1 MALTLICEATASSSL
16 LMRPGAVLA
25 DVEPMPARLVRG
37 CISMA
42 FTATV
47 PADQHSHRLAHNVK
61 GGEHSYMA
69 LAIG

>member
-16 LMRPGAVLA
+16 LMRPGEVLA
-25 DVEPMPARLVRG
+25 DVEPMPARLVCG

-47 PADQHSHRLAHNVK
+47 PADQYSQPTA
-61 GGEHSYMA
+61 
-69 LAIG
+69 